1 MSFSMISSE
10 VLAIVY
16 GLASAASWGTGDFS
30 GGVATKR
37 NNVYSVV
44 ILSQLVGGILLI
56 ALAFLLAERIPSLDN
71 LLFGAIA
78 GISGAFGLVA
88 LYTGLARGRMGIVA
102 PVAAVVTA
110 ALPVVVSILNEGF
123 PSAWQLVGFGIAF
136 LAVWFLS
143 RDSSDAPIRARELS
157 LPVTA
162 GLGFGLF
169 FILID
174 RVSNNAILWPLVAA
188 RVASTSI
195 LSVFVTVRRQGEAPA
210 INQLLIIVLAGIF
223 DTGGN
228 AFFALATRAGR
239 LDVSAVLASLYPAT
253 TVLLAWFILKERLVP
268 WQWVGV
274 IAALVAL
281 VFIAS

>member
-1 MSFSMISSE
+1 MISSE

-44 ILSQLVGGILLI
+44 IVSQLVGGILLI
-56 ALAFLLAERIPSLDN
+56 ALAFLLAESIPSLDN

-88 LYTGLARGRMGIVA
+88 LYTGLAKGRMGIVA

-110 ALPVVVSILNEGF
+110 ALPVVVGILNEGF

-143 RDSSDAPIRARELS
+143 RGSSDAPIRARELS
-157 LPVTA
+157 LPVAA

-188 RVASTSI
+188 RIASTSI
-195 LSVFVTVRRQGEAPA
+195 LSFFVTVRRQGKAPA
-210 INQLLIIVLAGIF
+210 VNQLLIIVLAGIF

-239 LDVSAVLASLYPAT
+239 LDISAVLASLYPAT
-253 TVLLAWFILKERLVP
+253 TVLLACFILKERLVP
-268 WQWVGV
+268 RQWVGV